1 MSDQSDALALDG
13 GQLPEAGSAVRE
25 GMQIVL
31 FKLADVYY
39 GVDVGQVQGV
49 VDVQTITKVPNAP
62 YYVEGITNL
71 RGEVIT
77 VLDLRKKFGVAE
89 RGEGEDFKLVVVGR
103 GTGAVGVTVDAV
115 NVVMDLAGEVI
126 DDMPDLV
133 TDVSEDCFLG
143 VARQED
149 YMIVLVDLLKVV
161 SSIDTSFLDT
171 AALDATADAQMV
183 PAG

>member
-1 MSDQSDALALDG
+1 MSSPSDISEKSG
-13 GQLPEAGSAVRE
+13 AVK
-25 GMQIVL
+25 GDMQIVL
-31 FKLADVYY
+31 FQLADVHY

-89 RGEGEDFKLVVVGR
+89 RGEDEDFKLVVVGR

-115 NVVMDLAGEVI
+115 NVVMDLDGEDI
-126 DDMPDLV
+126 DDIPDLV
-133 TDVSEDCFLG
+133 TNVNDDCFLG

-149 YMIVLVDLLKVV
+149 RLVVLVDLLKVV
-161 SSIDTSFLDT
+161 GSIDTSFLD
-171 AALDATADAQMV
+171 AGVDASAEMQMV
-183 PAG
+183 PAA

>member
-1 MSDQSDALALDG
+1 MSDQSNAQEPDG
-13 GQLPEAGSAVRE
+13 GQLPEAESTVHE
-25 GMQIVL
+25 DMQIVL
-31 FKLADVYY
+31 FQLADVYY

-89 RGEGEDFKLVVVGR
+89 RGEGEDFKLVVVGH
-103 GTGAVGVTVDAV
+103 GTGTVGVTVDAV

-161 SSIDTSFLDT
+161 RSMDTSFLDA
-171 AALDATADAQMV
+171 AALDAAADVQMV

>member
-1 MSDQSDALALDG
+1 MSSPGEISEKG
-13 GQLPEAGSAVRE
+13 GAVRE
-25 GMQIVL
+25 DMQIVL
-31 FKLADVYY
+31 FQLADVHY

-115 NVVMDLAGEVI
+115 NVVMDLAGGDI
-126 DDMPDLV
+126 DDIPDLV
-133 TDVSEDCFLG
+133 TDVDEDCFLG
-143 VARQED
+143 VARQEG
-149 YMIVLVDLLKVV
+149 YLIVLVDLLKVV
-161 SSIDTSFLDT
+161 GSMDTSFLDAVPDSFAEMQALP
-171 AALDATADAQMV
+171 AA
-183 PAG
+183 

>member
-1 MSDQSDALALDG
+1 MSNPDETS
-13 GQLPEAGSAVRE
+13 EKNTKVRDD
-25 GMQIVL
+25 MQIVL
-31 FKLADVYY
+31 FTLADVYY

-126 DDMPDLV
+126 DDIPDLV
-133 TDVSEDCFLG
+133 TDVSDDCFLG
-143 VARQED
+143 VARQD
-149 YMIVLVDLLKVV
+149 DFLIVLVDLLKLVG
-161 SSIDTSFLDT
+161 SIDTSFLDVAGVD
-171 AALDATADAQMV
+171 AAAEMQMV

>member
-1 MSDQSDALALDG
+1 
-13 GQLPEAGSAVRE
+13 
-25 GMQIVL
+25 MQIVL
-31 FKLADVYY
+31 FQLADVHY

-89 RGEGEDFKLVVVGR
+89 RGEDEDFKLVVVGR

-115 NVVMDLAGEVI
+115 NVVMDLDGEDI
-126 DDMPDLV
+126 DDIPDLE
-133 TDVSEDCFLG
+133 TDVDEDCFLG

-149 YMIVLVDLLKVV
+149 RLVVLVDLLKVV
-161 SSIDTSFLDT
+161 GSRDTSFLDAGVD
-171 AALDATADAQMV
+171 AAAEMQMV
-183 PAG
+183 PAA